1 MNRPKDYHTKSER
14 QIPYITYMWNLRY
27 NTHEL
32 IYETNRL
39 KDVENKL
46 WLTRGRGE
54 WGRDGLGIWD

>member
-1 MNRPKDYHTKSER
+1 MDRPKDDHTKSER
-14 QIPYITYMWNLRY
+14 QIPYITHMWNLRY

-39 KDVENKL
+39 KDVENKP